1 VSADGAASGRFLRAC
16 AREPVDA
23 TPVWFMRQAGR
34 ALREY
39 RRIRETATLE
49 QIVGDAAL
57 CAEVTLQPVRRL
69 GVDAAILFADITT
82 PLRGIGLD
90 VRLVDGV
97 GPVID
102 EPIRSDADIDR
113 LRAFDAHESVGP
125 LLEAI
130 RLLRRDLASEHGVPL
145 VGFAGAPF
153 TLASYLVEGRASQ
166 SAIRLRTLMSIRP
179 DFAGRL
185 LGTLTDMTIAYLRAQ
200 ADAGAQALQVF
211 DSWVGTL
218 SVATYEAAVAPHM
231 RRLFDALADLD
242 IPVIHFATGN
252 PALLPSMA
260 RAGGS
265 VIGVDWRIPL
275 DEAWRSVTAAVGP
288 RAVQGNLDPV
298 ALLAPWDSAA
308 AAATAVLREARGRP
322 GHVFN
327 LGHGVLP
334 ETDPDQLRRL
344 VDLVHAWPI
353 GTHSDQRVLATA
365 QVPA

>member
-1 VSADGAASGRFLRAC
+1 MTAASTGSDRFLRAC
-16 AREPVDA
+16 AREPVDV

-34 ALREY
+34 ALPEY
-39 RRIRETATLE
+39 RRVRETATLE

-57 CAEVTLQPVRRL
+57 CTEVTLQPLRRL

-82 PLRGIGLD
+82 PLHGIGIE

-102 EPIRSDADIDR
+102 EPIRTDADVGR
-113 LRAFDAHESVGP
+113 LRAFDARESVGP

-130 RLLRRDLASEHGVPL
+130 GLVRRELANDHGVPL
-145 VGFAGAPF
+145 IGFAGAPF

-166 SAIRLRTLMSIRP
+166 SAIRLRTLMATRP
-179 DFAGRL
+179 ELAERL
-185 LGTLTDMTIAYLRAQ
+185 FTALTDMTIAYLRAQ
-200 ADAGAQALQVF
+200 AGAGAQALQVF
-211 DSWVGTL
+211 DSWAGTL
-218 SVATYEAAVAPHM
+218 SVAAYDSAVAPHM
-231 RRLFDALADLD
+231 RRLFDSLDDLR
-242 IPVIHFATGN
+242 IPLIHFATGN
-252 PALLPSMA
+252 PQLLPSMA

-275 DEAWRSVTAAVGP
+275 DDAWRLITAEIGP

-298 ALLAPWDSAA
+298 ALLGPWQSTAASA
-308 AAATAVLREARGRP
+308 TDVLREAGGKP
-322 GHVFN
+322 GHIFN

-344 VDLVHAWPI
+344 VDLVHAWPV
-353 GTHSDQRVLATA
+353 GTHEESRLSAP
-365 QVPA
+365 VPA